1 MPCQVRHAVTGHRTA
16 VASLLGMHELPAAR
30 VDEVLGFDRT
40 VFIPSL
46 AVSLAELTAAV
57 QRVVAPESHGA
68 LGRVTYQE
76 DATLSAAVASFPTKV
91 ISPISPLYLRGGRLL
106 PHQGAARPRA
116 SLPVGAP
123 RSTRLPGACS
133 LRGHERASRC
143 HSRHAVAL
151 ACAGRLRAG

>member
-16 VASLLGMHELPAAR
+16 AASLLGMHELPAAR

-68 LGRVTYQE
+68 LGRVAYKE
-76 DATLSAAVASFPTKV
+76 DAQLSAAVASFPTKV
-91 ISPISPLYLRGGRLL
+91 RPSPPRCPPAPSRARGSVPVRA
-106 PHQGAARPRA
+106 PVARA
-116 SLPVGAP
+116 SAQHVPPSV
-123 RSTRLPGACS
+123 
-133 LRGHERASRC
+133 
-143 HSRHAVAL
+143 
-151 ACAGRLRAG
+151 